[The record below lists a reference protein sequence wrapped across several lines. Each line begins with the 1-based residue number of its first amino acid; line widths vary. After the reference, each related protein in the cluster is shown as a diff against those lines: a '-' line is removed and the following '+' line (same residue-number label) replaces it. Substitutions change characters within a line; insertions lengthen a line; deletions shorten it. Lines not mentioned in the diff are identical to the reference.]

1 MFLYLFWHFLAIKYS
16 LGMPVTGGDVLATH
30 RVGFIGHVVLLWL
43 WNETEVAPQL
53 PQAGICCPLI

>member
-1 MFLYLFWHFLAIKYS
+1 
-16 LGMPVTGGDVLATH
+16 MPVTGGDVLATH

-53 PQAGICCPLI
+53 PQAGLCCPLI